1 MSKFQIILIKSKFKG
16 LEKIN
21 IFIIL
26 KILFE
31 FMKKEEKSEN
41 SDSNELNEED
51 DDDSEID
58 SDYPNLFKLNK
69 IIEKKRRK
77 EEQKLMEKKR
87 KRTKN
92 ETDIVFDA
100 NKKRLEDS
108 FIPNL
113 EELNDFLK
121 NCRIREIDINEI
133 EKELEKIPKEKIFDP
148 EKFIKENY
156 SKEEQIKKEIN
167 DNFSIE
173 DFCFKYDKK
182 EEEIKDNFDDFDKIK
197 EKEIINDL
205 YQEKNLNQQKKDI
218 HKLIEK
224 IKKMNIEEI
233 IKTQE
238 GNANKKLNIVLDLD
252 NTCIFA
258 FQISHQDQLKLI
270 LKYPEKEIFFIE
282 FMMNGNFIIS
292 ALLIRKG
299 LKEFF
304 DFTKNFCNFYI
315 NTLGYENY
323 GLEIKNNLEKK
334 FGVKFIG
341 FKGRKNELLS
351 KKNLYDLSLE
361 SKNAVIFDDKPIFWK
376 REDKYNIII
385 SKLFTD
391 REIILDNLK
400 RNNLENNLYSFL
412 KVYTPFFYYK
422 SSEEK
427 WQNQKLIIENSCPFY
442 DIHKKICFSGEY
454 LESTKYQFIYM
465 KEVIK
470 IIYYLIYNSNIRVPD
485 ALKII
490 RYNIFYNSYFNLKFY
505 KNNGINI
512 LKEIIKNCGGII
524 IEDNKNKNEYKELK
538 LFYVCSFED
547 YNKYKEDIKK
557 EKIWIDN
564 AKVVSEKYILNS
576 FYFMTNLE
584 DELDNPQYCFDFKEE
599 DNFDNY

>member
-1 MSKFQIILIKSKFKG
+1 
-16 LEKIN
+16 
-21 IFIIL
+21 
-26 KILFE
+26 
-31 FMKKEEKSEN
+31 MKKEEKSEN

-557 EKIWIDN
+557 EKIWMDN

>member
-1 MSKFQIILIKSKFKG
+1 
-16 LEKIN
+16 
-21 IFIIL
+21 
-26 KILFE
+26 
-31 FMKKEEKSEN
+31 MKEVENSES
-41 SDSNELNEED
+41 SDSNEINEKEEEVGDIDDDRPNLLQMNKKLDKERNEE
-51 DDDSEID
+51 EI
-58 SDYPNLFKLNK
+58 KLTK
-69 IIEKKRRK
+69 
-77 EEQKLMEKKR
+77 KKR

-92 ETDIVFDA
+92 KTDIVYDS
-100 NKKRLEDS
+100 NKKQIEDS

-470 IIYYLIYNSNIRVPD
+470 IIYYLIYNSNIKVPD

-490 RYNIFYNSYFNLKFY
+490 RYNIFYNSCFNLKFY

-524 IEDNKNKNEYKELK
+524 IEDIKNKNEYKELK

-557 EKIWIDN
+557 EKIWMDN

>member
-1 MSKFQIILIKSKFKG
+1 
-16 LEKIN
+16 
-21 IFIIL
+21 
-26 KILFE
+26 
-31 FMKKEEKSEN
+31 MKKEEKSEN
-41 SDSNELNEED
+41 SDSNELNEEE

-100 NKKRLEDS
+100 NKKKLEDS

-156 SKEEQIKKEIN
+156 SKEEQIKKEIS

-323 GLEIKNNLEKK
+323 GLEIKNILEKK

-470 IIYYLIYNSNIRVPD
+470 IIYYLIYNSNIKVPD

-547 YNKYKEDIKK
+547 YIKYKEDIKK
-557 EKIWIDN
+557 EKIWMDN

>member
-156 SKEEQIKKEIN
+156 GKEEQIKKETN

-465 KEVIK
+465 KEVVK

-557 EKIWIDN
+557 EKIWMDN

>member
-1 MSKFQIILIKSKFKG
+1 
-16 LEKIN
+16 
-21 IFIIL
+21 
-26 KILFE
+26 
-31 FMKKEEKSEN
+31 
-41 SDSNELNEED
+41 
-51 DDDSEID
+51 
-58 SDYPNLFKLNK
+58 
-69 IIEKKRRK
+69 
-77 EEQKLMEKKR
+77 
-87 KRTKN
+87 
-92 ETDIVFDA
+92 
-100 NKKRLEDS
+100 
-108 FIPNL
+108 
-113 EELNDFLK
+113 
-121 NCRIREIDINEI
+121 
-133 EKELEKIPKEKIFDP
+133 
-148 EKFIKENY
+148 
-156 SKEEQIKKEIN
+156 
-167 DNFSIE
+167 
-173 DFCFKYDKK
+173 
-182 EEEIKDNFDDFDKIK
+182 
-197 EKEIINDL
+197 
-205 YQEKNLNQQKKDI
+205 
-218 HKLIEK
+218 
-224 IKKMNIEEI
+224 MNIEEI

-470 IIYYLIYNSNIRVPD
+470 IIDYLIYNSNIKVPD

-557 EKIWIDN
+557 EKNWIDN